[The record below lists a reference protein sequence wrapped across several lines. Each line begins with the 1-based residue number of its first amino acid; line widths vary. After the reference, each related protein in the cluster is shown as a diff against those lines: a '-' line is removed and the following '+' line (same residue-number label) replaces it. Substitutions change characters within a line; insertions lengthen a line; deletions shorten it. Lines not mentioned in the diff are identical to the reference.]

1 MGGGVCAIG
10 NMSDAPLSHGEHMT
24 HQFTVQ
30 PARITV
36 QFIVETAA
44 PEGCVSCSAVGA
56 LSFNTTRGRVVA
68 VATQQGRVDTGGGGT
83 RARGACGRGV
93 LGLDGKRRTTIW
105 GITTRT
111 SAGANFS
118 GHSRLGGRWRRKG
131 LLVSWRKPRVGG
143 TCLNEHGRYT
153 HQAENPASR
162 CHCRPC
168 GRFEV
173 ERE

>member
-1 MGGGVCAIG
+1 M
-10 NMSDAPLSHGEHMT
+10 
-24 HQFTVQ
+24 QFTVQ

-44 PEGCVSCSAVGA
+44 PEGCMGCSAIGA
-56 LSFNTTRGRVVA
+56 LSFNTTGGRVVA

-118 GHSRLGGRWRRKG
+118 GHSRLGGRCRRKG
-131 LLVSWRKPRVGG
+131 LLVSRLRIPHDDVIVGPVVVLRLKGSSADLLGRVDATEKFVQGKF
-143 TCLNEHGRYT
+143 NGRT
-153 HQAENPASR
+153 
-162 CHCRPC
+162 
-168 GRFEV
+168 
-173 ERE
+173 